1 LKNWLNNSKTITT
14 PPLFLPLM
22 ICWKMK
28 TLIAPLEPNST
39 MPSNSSTP
47 MKETRPK
54 KLLKMPLLE
63 LENKKT
69 LLNLPSIP
77 LKNKKKPLNQP
88 YLKPPIPMPMESLIN
103 STEFLNW
110 LLKPKR
116 SFSLTLNLP
125 DKLPKLPN
133 KSEMEPSTKLLK
145 ELKKLLKPSPKNSTP
160 EEKPTSLTPPKD
172 PLKNSSKNK
181 LNSSR
186 KTLKMLK
193 KLYKMEKKKKLLK
206 LYKELNKRYNTM
218 LNTNL
223 STKSENKLIL
233 LFINKMILN

>member
-1 LKNWLNNSKTITT
+1 MKNWLNNSKTITT

-181 LNSSR
+181 VVNHQMKNHQMKNHQMMNHHHHQMSHLNQMMNQAV
-186 KTLKMLK
+186 TLPAPM
-193 KLYKMEKKKKLLK
+193 MNDE
-206 LYKELNKRYNTM
+206 
-218 LNTNL
+218 
-223 STKSENKLIL
+223 
-233 LFINKMILN
+233 